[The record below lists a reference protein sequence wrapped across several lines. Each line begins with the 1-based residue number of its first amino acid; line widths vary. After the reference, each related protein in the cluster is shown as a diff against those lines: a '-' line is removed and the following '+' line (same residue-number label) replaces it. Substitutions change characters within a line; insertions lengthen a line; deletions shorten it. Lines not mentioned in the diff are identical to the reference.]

1 MAFRRFYRRT
11 FLNLRG
17 HHTGAYAL
25 ADVVV
30 EPGYPADEHDK
41 RVSAQLSI
49 ADCGR
54 VVTLD
59 FDVDSP
65 SSARNALHKA
75 RLLRDMTDRFTEA
88 LERAVQEAGL

>member
-17 HHTGAYAL
+17 HHAGAYAL
-25 ADVVV
+25 ADIKV
-30 EPGYPADEHDK
+30 EPGYDRDERTK
-41 RVSAQLSI
+41 RVSATLSI

-54 VVTLD
+54 VVTLE

-65 SSARNALHKA
+65 SDARNSLHKA
-75 RLLRDMTDRFTEA
+75 RLLRDVVNHFTDA
-88 LERAVQEAGL
+88 LERAVQKADL